1 MDSEANP
8 IVSTQTINGY
18 FGSALMAEGTDVM
31 LNNEMDNFAAE
42 VGGRNLFGAI
52 CGKNNLVQP
61 LKRPLSSMSPTL
73 VMEDGQPVLAVGTP
87 SGTRIITCVAQTILN
102 VLDGERSFRPSWFQG
117 GSSRRSH

>member
-1 MDSEANP
+1 MDSEVNA

-52 CGKNNLVQP
+52 GEK
-61 LKRPLSSMSPTL
+61 
-73 VMEDGQPVLAVGTP
+73 
-87 SGTRIITCVAQTILN
+87 II
-102 VLDGERSFRPSWFQG
+102 
-117 GSSRRSH
+117 